1 MSKEDVYS
9 VVFRESGKE
18 HMSGCTDKELE
29 QIRKAI
35 IFIKDANAQR
45 SDRATQKQLWKIRR
59 LEKELGWDKNPKR
72 LQSFIQKYYHA
83 DKLEWLKFQEAS
95 SLIDSLKNVLA
106 KEAEKR
112 EEDGR

>member
-59 LEKELGWDKNPKR
+59 L
-72 LQSFIQKYYHA
+72 
-83 DKLEWLKFQEAS
+83 DKLEWLKFQDAS
-95 SLIDSLKNVLA
+95 CLIDSLKNVLA